1 MLNREEL
8 VNTAILTRLSYFH
21 LNAMVGLYRTL
32 GSATAI
38 MEQRKN
44 LGSIFPGL
52 PKRVLADIN
61 DMASTRDRAEEEL
74 AWADDHGVKALCL
87 NDDGYPDRMK
97 EAPDAPLMLFYKG
110 TANLNARHII
120 NIVGTRHCT
129 RYGEDL
135 IRAFV
140 RDLHAMVPDTIVVSG
155 LAYGVDI
162 HAHREALANGMD
174 TVAVLAHGLD
184 YLYPQR
190 HKETAKEMLSH
201 GGLLTEFFT
210 NTNAD
215 KMNFIRRN
223 RIVAGMADA
232 TILVE
237 SASHGGGLV
246 TARIANSY
254 NREVLAFPGRV
265 TDEYS
270 AGCNH
275 LIRDNK
281 AALINNADD
290 FVQAMGWQCD
300 SLLNEA
306 RKQGIERELFPN
318 LTPEEQSVVNTLSVH
333 NDLPVGML
341 SVQTNIPI
349 SQLTALLFQLE
360 MKGVVKI
367 QAGGVYHLL
376 KTN

>member
-1 MLNREEL
+1 MTEQETLHLLTLNRTDCFNL
-8 VNTAILTRLSYFH
+8 VTMLQ
-21 LNAMVGLYRTL
+21 LYKKG
-32 GSATAI
+32 GSATAVI
-38 MEQRKN
+38 EHHNDIKSLVPDCPDRLANALKN
-44 LGSIFPGL
+44 IDQAKL
-52 PKRVLADIN
+52 
-61 DMASTRDRAEEEL
+61 RAE
-74 AWADDHGVKALCL
+74 
-87 NDDGYPDRMK
+87 K
-97 EAPDAPLMLFYKG
+97 EMEYA
-110 TANLNARHII
+110 
-120 NIVGTRHCT
+120 TRHGISIMGFDDMQYPERLSDCT
-129 RYGEDL
+129 EQ
-135 IRAFV
+135 FV
-140 RDLHAMVPDTIVVSG
+140 ARLKQLCPDTLIVSG

-162 HAHREALANGMD
+162 CAHRAALANGMD

-190 HKETAKEMLSH
+190 HKDTAKEMLSH

-254 NREVLAFPGRV
+254 NRDVFAFPGRV

-290 FVQAMGWQCD
+290 FVQAMGGQCD

-341 SVQTNIPI
+341 AVQTNIPI

-360 MKGVVKI
+360 MKGVVSI

>member
-38 MEQRKN
+38 MEQRKD

-61 DMASTRDRAEEEL
+61 DMASMRDRAEEEL

-184 YLYPQR
+184 TLYPPTHR
-190 HKETAKEMLSH
+190 DDA
-201 GGLLTEFFT
+201 
-210 NTNAD
+210 
-215 KMNFIRRN
+215 N
-223 RIVAGMADA
+223 RMDMH
-232 TILVE
+232 T
-237 SASHGGGLV
+237 
-246 TARIANSY
+246 
-254 NREVLAFPGRV
+254 
-265 TDEYS
+265 
-270 AGCNH
+270 
-275 LIRDNK
+275 
-281 AALINNADD
+281 
-290 FVQAMGWQCD
+290 
-300 SLLNEA
+300 
-306 RKQGIERELFPN
+306 
-318 LTPEEQSVVNTLSVH
+318 
-333 NDLPVGML
+333 
-341 SVQTNIPI
+341 
-349 SQLTALLFQLE
+349 
-360 MKGVVKI
+360 
-367 QAGGVYHLL
+367 
-376 KTN
+376 

>member
-1 MLNREEL
+1 MTEQETLHLLTLNRTDCFNL
-8 VNTAILTRLSYFH
+8 VTMLQ
-21 LNAMVGLYRTL
+21 LYKKG
-32 GSATAI
+32 GSATAVI
-38 MEQRKN
+38 EHHNDIKSLVPDCPDRLANALKN
-44 LGSIFPGL
+44 IDQAKL
-52 PKRVLADIN
+52 
-61 DMASTRDRAEEEL
+61 RAEKEMEY
-74 AWADDHGVKALCL
+74 ATRHGISIMGFDDMQ
-87 NDDGYPDRMK
+87 YPERLRHCD
-97 EAPDAPLMLFYKG
+97 DAPLVLFFKG
-110 TANLNARHII
+110 TGPLNRRRVI

-129 RYGEDL
+129 PYGRDCTEQ
-135 IRAFV
+135 FV
-140 RDLHAMVPDTIVVSG
+140 ARLKQLCPDTLIVSG

-162 HAHREALANGMD
+162 CAHRAALANGMD

-190 HKETAKEMLSH
+190 HKDTAKEMLSH

-254 NREVLAFPGRV
+254 NREVFAFPGKV

-300 SLLNEA
+300 TLLNEA

-341 SVQTNIPI
+341 AVQTNIPI

-360 MKGVVKI
+360 MKGVVSI